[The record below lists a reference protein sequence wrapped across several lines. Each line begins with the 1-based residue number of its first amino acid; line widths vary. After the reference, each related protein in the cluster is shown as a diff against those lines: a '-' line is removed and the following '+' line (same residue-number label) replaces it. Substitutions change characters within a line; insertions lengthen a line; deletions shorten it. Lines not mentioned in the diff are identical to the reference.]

1 MVKAAVRLRGLGRI
15 VEWQKPLNTS
25 CQKAKAVEYYALK
38 LRFKPDCWR
47 TVLTT
52 PK

>member
-1 MVKAAVRLRGLGRI
+1 MAKAVEYI
-15 VEWQKPLNTS
+15 VLNTS

-47 TVLTT
+47 SVLTT